1 MFSVGQNIV
10 HPTHGA
16 GTIVDLLN
24 QELVKGYQRYYVIR
38 FADKRLTVRVP
49 MRRTE
54 ELGLRRVMG
63 KAKCEEV
70 LEVLQKLPKAL
81 PSNFKERRKVV
92 EQLIHSGRPVK
103 IAEAVRELT
112 WRQELKPL
120 NKADSE
126 LYAQARAML
135 VQEMSL
141 STGNE
146 QLDVE
151 RRIGRALSKSI
162 EAKTHLIEI
171 EDEAEAEQQQ

>member
-16 GTIVDLLN
+16 GTSCRPA
-24 QELVKGYQRYYVIR
+24 EPGTCG
-38 FADKRLTVRVP
+38 RLSAVLCDSICRQTIDGSVP
-49 MRRTE
+49 LRRTE

-70 LEVLQKLPKAL
+70 LDVLRDLPQPL

-126 LYAQARAML
+126 LYTQAR
-135 VQEMSL
+135 
-141 STGNE
+141 GNAGSGNVSVNGTMNSSMWR
-146 QLDVE
+146 D
-151 RRIGRALSKSI
+151 R
-162 EAKTHLIEI
+162 
-171 EDEAEAEQQQ
+171 